1 MAATIKIRRGTST
14 QWSVANPV
22 LASGELGID
31 TTLNQFKIGDG
42 ATAWNSLSFSLAPIN
57 SPTFTGTPAAPTAS
71 AGTNTTQIATTAFV
85 RTEVSNLVA
94 SAPAALDTLDEL
106 AAALG
111 DDANFATTVTNSL
124 STKASLSGTETLTNK
139 TLTSPRIDYGVVRG
153 IEEDVNIV
161 AAAATGTIDLDTLT
175 ASILFYTSNAIAN
188 HTLNIRGDGSSTL
201 NSILLVGDSITVVWM
216 NSNGT
221 TPYYPNVIQI
231 DGSAVTPK
239 WQGGTEP
246 SGGNASSIDVY
257 TFTIIKTADTP
268 TYTVLGSQTQF
279 A

>member
-1 MAATIKIRRGTST
+1 MPANTSKGF
-14 QWSVANPV
+14 PY
-22 LASGELGID
+22 
-31 TTLNQFKIGDG
+31 
-42 ATAWNSLSFSLAPIN
+42 PIN
-57 SPTFTGTPAAPTAS
+57 SDAVDVAGDIQDLATTVDTYLDNKADLGSPTFTGTPAAPTAS
-71 AGTNTTQIATTAFV
+71 AGTNTTQIATTEFV

-94 SAPAALDTLDEL
+94 SAPGTLDTLDEL